1 MAGLYRCKCVVAYR
15 PYGSSRL
22 IVFGEKQVSSVSV
35 NLVWNPN
42 VQTMN
47 AEAMTEASQFVNA
60 LMGST
65 ANITLTD
72 PYMTGVAWAALFDSA
87 AAYSNMSAAAAN
99 HISLPAC
106 GENEDPSSG
115 KCRPFPEIEDP
126 NLRSNTFGDFA
137 HILIKFYY
145 DVAGTRFGLDTY
157 FRLQSFNI
165 EHGNSYPKVSLRG
178 VDPQT
183 VVFNQSL
190 VNYGL
195 KENKTLEQNLEEI
208 INEYD
213 YSVSFCTDPTQED
226 TKRYVMPRSFK
237 EKGVT
242 ASEIITKYLKS
253 VGGNYLTLPTR
264 EYAKK
269 ISICTRANVNQGCS
283 VFYLGKGLYEGY
295 NITGQVDQNLVN
307 MNSEFQR
314 ERNLGFDYDRVS
326 FGEGDKYVIDNIYP
340 LARKEKLKNAKTNLT
355 DFDSQFTQ
363 LTKRYSTT
371 LTSSGF
377 IWRNNGPDVTTERRQ
392 STNMYGIG
400 VNGEKPVAMLDGEV
414 VSASKDDG
422 KVVIG
427 TNYFLRFCKKDKK
440 DCRNKAIYQETGNLT
455 TVLDKI
461 KPGYEVKLNEEI
473 GTATADKPE
482 FVRFY
487 IQGMNTSG
495 LVTLSPAIVWSYA
508 VPAKALT
515 DEELKN
521 IGLNKTGG
529 SQSPSGPV
537 TPTGS
542 GDQFAG
548 RVGNT
553 GLSDGPHL
561 HAEIRSTP
569 LAKGEPLNANTD
581 IDPYILIGGLP
592 ASKWGVYSGYGQ
604 RRGRLHAGL
613 DFSGPGP
620 AGESINGQEIS
631 VTGGAV
637 ITKVVPKGSPEYDGY
652 GNIVEV
658 KRPDGKYILLA
669 HLQDEALNKV
679 KSNTVGTGS
688 RYGTGVQGGPAAVGA
703 EITTEFKGVPRALRI
718 VPGRTVLSM
727 ITRYDE
733 WVEQGRPSE
742 IDPGIWIAGRFSK
755 WFVKNI
761 QYSWSQGD
769 LRVGITGITDW
780 GNTTA
785 KIQVPPFEDYLASFK
800 EFEETND
807 YYGYIRSLG
816 DLCWKLKNGKTSCEE
831 FCAEAQKVGS
841 FLRAGSRDDPG
852 VNGNFPPSQCNY
864 EGDYLK
870 ASTST
875 MNQVMGA
882 LRSVG
887 INTKN
892 AYAGVLGNFS
902 IESTF
907 NPNVHNTGGQEL
919 TCTTDRSDPP
929 AGRPEKCYGI
939 AQWGGIRKQ
948 DIIKSCGRTGRDL
961 GCQLSFMVKEI
972 QDGREVKKEIVSA
985 MNNAKSPEEAASL
998 WNNYYERGSGKEPER
1013 SQEAAKIAPG
1023 LKCPRVNP

>member
-22 IVFGEKQVSSVSV
+22 IVFGEKQVTSVSV

-60 LMGST
+60 LTGST

-165 EHGNSYPKVSLRG
+165 EHGNSYPRVSLRG

-355 DFDSQFTQ
+355 DFDPQFTQ

-371 LTSSGF
+371 LASSGF

-461 KPGYEVKLNEEI
+461 KPGYEIKLNEEI

-487 IQGMNTSG
+487 IQGTNTSG

-542 GDQFAG
+542 GEVIG
-548 RVGNT
+548 RVGST
-553 GLSDGPHL
+553 GRSDGAHL
-561 HAEIRSTP
+561 HAEWEDKRPINVAQVREFVNVPGSLTSSYRP
-569 LAKGEPLNANTD
+569 ADRPDHNGVD
-581 IDPYILIGGLP
+581 IGGNNREPIQL
-592 ASKWGVYSGYGQ
+592 
-604 RRGRLHAGL
+604 
-613 DFSGPGP
+613 
-620 AGESINGQEIS
+620 INGATLAEI
-631 VTGGAV
+631 VETKCTKENDINDTCGGGFGNHV
-637 ITKVVPKGSPEYDGY
+637 KINTPKG
-652 GNIVEV
+652 VMT
-658 KRPDGKYILLA
+658 LA
-669 HLQDEALNKV
+669 HLAPGSVAGTPGGV
-679 KSNTVGTGS
+679 KTGS

-761 QYSWSQGD
+761 RYSWSQGD

-841 FLRAGSRDDPG
+841 FLRAGSRDPG

-887 INTKN
+887 ITNPN
-892 AYAGVLGNFS
+892 AYAGVLGNFQV
-902 IESTF
+902 ESGIRANRHNLP
-907 NPNVHNTGGQEL
+907 NPGVGCSG
-919 TCTTDRSDPP
+919 SP
-929 AGRPEKCYGI
+929 GYGI
-939 AQWGGIRKQ
+939 AQWCSTRQEAIRRV
-948 DIIKSCGRTGRDL
+948 CGDQSTLDCEL
-961 GCQLSFMVKEI
+961 QFMVKEI
-972 QDGREVKKEIVSA
+972 SEGKDVDPEVVAA
-985 MNNAKSPEEAASL
+985 MNAASTPEEAGSL
-998 WNNYYERGSGKEPER
+998 WNEYYERGSGKVPER
-1013 SQEAAKIAPG
+1013 SEEAAKIYPG
-1023 LKCPRVNP
+1023 LKCQRIND

>member
-22 IVFGEKQVSSVSV
+22 IVFGEKQVASVSV

-60 LMGST
+60 LTGST

-99 HISLPAC
+99 HILLPAC

-165 EHGNSYPKVSLRG
+165 EHGNSYPRVSLSG
-178 VDPQT
+178 VNPQT

-253 VGGNYLTLPTR
+253 VGGNYLSLPTR

-295 NITGQVDQNLVN
+295 NITGQVDPNLVN
-307 MNSEFQR
+307 LNSEFQR

-355 DFDSQFTQ
+355 DFDPQFTQ

-371 LTSSGF
+371 LASSGF

-414 VSASKDDG
+414 VSASKDNG

-440 DCRNKAIYQETGNLT
+440 DCKNKAIYQETGNLA

-482 FVRFY
+482 FIRFY
-487 IQGMNTSG
+487 IQGTNTSG

-542 GDQFAG
+542 GEVIG

-553 GLSDGPHL
+553 GRSTGPHL
-561 HAEIRSTP
+561 HAEFDPPRPIT
-569 LAKGEPLNANTD
+569 AND
-581 IDPYILIGGLP
+581 LVGIIEIGGKSP
-592 ASKWGVYSGYGQ
+592 TEWQVTSSYNAQESFRTKPHSGIDLGS
-604 RRGRLHAGL
+604 
-613 DFSGPGP
+613 SGINKQPITL
-620 AGESINGQEIS
+620 INGTVSE
-631 VTGGAV
+631 VGNEAG
-637 ITKVVPKGSPEYDGY
+637 GY
-652 GNIVEV
+652 GNYVVIDTP
-658 KRPDGKYILLA
+658 KGKILLG
-669 HLQDEALNKV
+669 HLDDGSTQNV
-679 KSNTVGTGS
+679 KGKTVSTGS

-755 WFVKNI
+755 WFVKNVR
-761 QYSWSQGD
+761 YSWSQGD

-831 FCAEAQKVGS
+831 FCSEAQKVGN
-841 FLRAGSRDDPG
+841 FLRSGSRDPG

-887 INTKN
+887 ITNPN
-892 AYAGVLGNFS
+892 AYAGVLGNFQV
-902 IESTF
+902 ESGIRANRHNLP
-907 NPNVHNTGGQEL
+907 NPGVGCSG
-919 TCTTDRSDPP
+919 SP
-929 AGRPEKCYGI
+929 GYGI
-939 AQWGGIRKQ
+939 AQWCSTRQEAIRRV
-948 DIIKSCGRTGRDL
+948 CGDQSTLDCEL
-961 GCQLSFMVKEI
+961 QFMVKEI
-972 QDGREVKKEIVSA
+972 SEGKDVDPEVVAA
-985 MNNAKSPEEAASL
+985 MNAASTPEEAGSL
-998 WNNYYERGSGKEPER
+998 WNEYYERGSGKVPER
-1013 SQEAAKIAPG
+1013 SEEAAKIYPG
-1023 LKCPRVNP
+1023 LKCQRIND